1 MSRSGTS
8 RGPVVVMTVEEM
20 AIKIGFLAGLRVWRA
35 RTMLVIA
42 LVQRAFT
49 SRIAKM
55 PMPEMIMSAGQPL
68 RESGP
73 FTSSTFRTSPVEIV
87 RCVDMVDWGT
97 PRERSIWVSLEGVR
111 ATVIGLAVG
120 LVLVR
125 KGDGRAEQSKPALKH
140 STTQARVQPPVAP

>member
-1 MSRSGTS
+1 MSRKGTS
-8 RGPVVVMTVEEM
+8 RGPVVVIPVEEM
-20 AIKIGFLAGLRVWRA
+20 AIKIFLDGLREWTA
-35 RTMLVIA
+35 EMMLVIA

-55 PMPEMIMSAGQPL
+55 PMPDMIMSAGLPL
-68 RESGP
+68 RESGL
-73 FTSSTFRTSPVEIV
+73 FAFSTFSTSPADIV

-97 PRERSIWVSLEGVR
+97 PRASSIWVSLKGVR

-125 KGDGRAEQSKPALKH
+125 KGDGRAVQSKPALRH
-140 STTQARVQPPVAP
+140 STTHARVQRPVAP